1 MTIASGRPIALTVA
15 GSDSSG
21 GAGIQA
27 DLKTFGALGVYGAS
41 AITALTAQNT
51 TGVQDVFPVPP
62 EFVRAQ
68 MKSVLD
74 DLAVAAVK
82 TGMLANA
89 EIVAAVA
96 DGLRQAKVENVVV
109 DPVMVATSGD
119 PLLAAD
125 AVEIMCN
132 ELFPLAS
139 VVTPNLDEAAR
150 LLDGPRAGN
159 RDEMLQQAHQ
169 IAERGAKAVLLKGGH
184 LELDTGEAVDVL
196 VQGEEVR
203 WLRAP
208 RVDTTNT
215 HGTGCT
221 LASAIAAGL
230 AKGSGLEQAA
240 EEAKAY
246 LTRALQAGARLEI
259 GQGSGPVDHLA

>member
-1 MTIASGRPIALTVA
+1 MTKLSGRPIALTVA

-62 EFVRAQ
+62 EFVTAQ

-89 EIVAAVA
+89 EVVAAVA
-96 DGLRQAKVENVVV
+96 DSLRDAKIDKIVV

-125 AVEIMCN
+125 AVDIMCA
-132 ELFPLAS
+132 ELFPMAT

-150 LLDGPRAGN
+150 ILNCQRADN
-159 RDEMLQQAHQ
+159 REEMLQQAHR
-169 IAERGAKAVLLKGGH
+169 IAERGARAVLLKGGH
-184 LELDTGEAVDVL
+184 LETEPAGEAVDVL
-196 VQGEEVR
+196 VRGNNVR
-203 WLRAP
+203 WLTAE
-208 RVDTTNT
+208 RVETANT

-230 AKGSGLEQAA
+230 AKGLSLEQSA
-240 EEAKAY
+240 EDAKAY
-246 LTRALQAGARLEI
+246 LTRALKAGSRSISATARGRWI
-259 GQGSGPVDHLA
+259 I